1 MADRHQP
8 VGHFR
13 WAGNVLKFY
22 AGRYQHQEGMQLIV
36 IKPGP
41 DFGELFQTFEHTAFR
56 LETRDQYNSPAE
68 ITPFAK
74 FIASEPDDLSWFQ
87 GWLGMVREATTAGR
101 LFSRVRIVSVPLS
114 DYSRFGLWAARHTRA
129 AGDDIRY
136 LTRTQADD
144 LGLPEHDYWLFDSR
158 KLVRMHFGEDDRF
171 IEAEVVEDPA
181 AIVEH
186 NYWRD
191 VARHHA
197 IPRDEFATKY
207 E

>member
-1 MADRHQP
+1 MA
-8 VGHFR
+8 G
-13 WAGNVLKFY
+13 
-22 AGRYQHQEGMQLIV
+22 
-36 IKPGP
+36 
-41 DFGELFQTFEHTAFR
+41 
-56 LETRDQYNSPAE
+56 
-68 ITPFAK
+68 
-74 FIASEPDDLSWFQ
+74 EPDDLSWFQ
-87 GWLGMVREATTAGR
+87 GWLGMVRDATAAGR

-136 LTRTQADD
+136 LTRAQADA
-144 LGLPEHDYWLFDSR
+144 LGLPKRDYWLFDSR

-171 IEAEVVEDPA
+171 IEAEVVEDPT

-197 IPRDEFATKY
+197 ISRDEFATRY
-207 E
+207 D